1 MVWDSPVE
9 NVIGIAVFLL
19 TEFGVEPS
27 NNRSGSAV
35 GSSINCSL
43 FRTANAS
50 SIKQCEDPE
59 SNNATNGR
67 AFPATAAEV
76 RERRKAFGVMEVV
89 FGRITGAALPLLWQP
104 FKSAVPER
112 LPSSFPSSPRVWVF
126 GGRPL
131 FHGVSWGSSAPHV
144 RPSRK
149 WHRGSHGSF

>member
-27 NNRSGSAV
+27 NNRSSSAV

-43 FRTANAS
+43 FRTANAL

-59 SNNATNGR
+59 SNNAMNGR
-67 AFPATAAEV
+67 VFPAMAAEV

-89 FGRITGAALPLLWQP
+89 F
-104 FKSAVPER
+104 S
-112 LPSSFPSSPRVWVF
+112 
-126 GGRPL
+126 
-131 FHGVSWGSSAPHV
+131 
-144 RPSRK
+144 
-149 WHRGSHGSF
+149 